1 MKRLFFVGLLLI
13 LIGAKPASSQ
23 QYVNKSRFFSDT
35 SIINASITFNLKNI
49 HSKRSKEGFIFPA
62 VFECKIGDSLNVK
75 DAVSLEIRG
84 HFRRN
89 YCYVPPLK
97 VIFKNNSSAAFYHL
111 KSLKLVNACMISKD
125 YDQYLLKEYLCYKL
139 YNLITD
145 KSFRVRLLNLSYCDS
160 SGKKKTVTQH
170 AFLLEDIK
178 ELAKRNDFSEWTG
191 GNVPTEASNRKQT
204 TLVSIF
210 EYMIGNTD
218 WSIAVQHNIK
228 LIVPNDNPK
237 SRAYAVPYDFDYS
250 GMVNTSYA
258 VPDERLGIQSV
269 RDRDYR
275 GFPRTM
281 EELNEVIDIFNK
293 QKDNI
298 YATVNNFKLLTSAT
312 KGEMLEYL
320 DQFFLQIN
328 NPEEVKSLFITNA
341 RTQ

>member
-1 MKRLFFVGLLLI
+1 MKRLFFVGLLLF
-13 LIGAKPASSQ
+13 LIGAKSASSQ

-35 SIINASITFNLKNI
+35 SIVNASLTFNLKNI
-49 HSKRSKEGFIFPA
+49 HSNRSKEGYIFPA
-62 VFECKIGDSLNVK
+62 VFACKIGDSLNVK

-84 HFRRN
+84 HFRRG

-97 VIFKNNSSAAFYHL
+97 VIFKNNPSAAFYHL
-111 KSLKLVNACMISKD
+111 KSLKLVNACMIAKD

-160 SGKKKTVTQH
+160 AGKKKTVRKTDNTNSRH
-170 AFLLEDIK
+170 GLTIK
-178 ELAKRNDFSEWTG
+178 I
-191 GNVPTEASNRKQT
+191 
-204 TLVSIF
+204 VSIF

-228 LIVPNDNPK
+228 LIVPNNNLK
-237 SRAYAVPYDFDYS
+237 SRPYAIPYDLDYS
-250 GMVNTSYA
+250 GMVNATYA
-258 VPDERLGIQSV
+258 IPDERLGIQSV

-281 EELNEVIDIFNK
+281 EELNDVLDIFKK

-298 YATVNNFKLLTSAT
+298 YATVNNFSLLTTWSRT
-312 KGEMLEYL
+312 EMITYL
-320 DQFFLQIN
+320 DEFYAQIN
-328 NPEEVKSLFITNA
+328 SPAEVKSVFIDNA
-341 RTQ
+341 RQQ

>member
-1 MKRLFFVGLLLI
+1 MKRLFFVGLLLF
-13 LIGAKPASSQ
+13 LIGAKSASSQ

-35 SIINASITFNLKNI
+35 SIVNASLTFNLKNI
-49 HSKRSKEGFIFPA
+49 HSNRSKEGYIFPA
-62 VFECKIGDSLNVK
+62 VFACKIGDSLNVK

-84 HFRRN
+84 HFRRG

-97 VIFKNNSSAAFYHL
+97 VIFKNNPSAAFYHL
-111 KSLKLVNACMISKD
+111 KSLKLVNACMIAKD

-160 SGKKKTVTQH
+160 AGKKKTVTQH

-191 GNVPTEASNRKQT
+191 GNMATEACNRRQT
-204 TLVSIF
+204 TIVSIF

-228 LIVPNDNPK
+228 LIVPNNNLK
-237 SRAYAVPYDFDYS
+237 SRPYAIPYDLDYS
-250 GMVNTSYA
+250 GMVNATYA
-258 VPDERLGIQSV
+258 IPDERLGIQSV

-281 EELNEVIDIFNK
+281 EELNDVLDIFKK

-298 YATVNNFKLLTSAT
+298 YATVNNFSLLTTWSRT
-312 KGEMLEYL
+312 EMITYL
-320 DQFFLQIN
+320 DEFYAQIN
-328 NPEEVKSLFITNA
+328 SPAEVKSVFIDNA
-341 RTQ
+341 RQQ